1 MQRKDEI
8 MTDCNDLLTVLKSL
22 KTMSILSPK
31 IDLNEETTLR
41 PNYEFGSVQFGY
53 YSHLN

>member
-1 MQRKDEI
+1 M
-8 MTDCNDLLTVLKSL
+8 MDCNDLLTVLKSL

-41 PNYEFGSVQFGY
+41 PNYKFGSVQFGY
-53 YSHLN
+53 YSHLNKVVNP